1 MDRNKTPSWGVQDL
15 HMVVKLQLYKQNQN
29 LTIQYNELQY
39 SRCDNLKKQLRPFED
54 QHEEEQWSNKAE

>member
-1 MDRNKTPSWGVQDL
+1 
-15 HMVVKLQLYKQNQN
+15 MVVKLQLYKQNQN